1 MPPQLSAK
9 DKIEAPGEPQ
19 KARIAANDGLY
30 PCLTCFALL
39 RPRLF
44 VNATWDGKRKSGSGL
59 RKPEFRVNPLWGP
72 LPLNSPFNGIAV
84 PAVSDVRVNGQVW
97 RGRSMR
103 TIYSDN
109 VISASMSDER
119 RQRERY
125 TIDCPIKV
133 LTPGRGKKKMIGR
146 GWLYDISEN
155 GARFL
160 LDQPIEVGRR
170 ISLEVA
176 FQNPDGEVTAI
187 RFPGTVKRVNAGASH
202 EVAMSFS
209 KGGSFVRQKSSRGR
223 NKDSR
228 WSRLTKGST
237 WIN

>member
-1 MPPQLSAK
+1 MPGLRETGSLRLPHQFYSFGISTFFV
-9 DKIEAPGEPQ
+9 IESW
-19 KARIAANDGLY
+19 RRN
-30 PCLTCFALL
+30 
-39 RPRLF
+39 R
-44 VNATWDGKRKSGSGL
+44 KRKSGSGWRSPGSGL
-59 RKPEFRVNPLWGP
+59 TLSGIAIPQ
-72 LPLNSPFNGIAV
+72 NSPLHGIAA
-84 PAVSDVRVNGQVW
+84 PAGSNGRVNGWPWGGQ
-97 RGRSMR
+97 SMR
-103 TIYSDN
+103 IIHSDS
-109 VISASMSDER
+109 VIPVSMSDER
-119 RQRERY
+119 RQKERY
-125 TIDCPIKV
+125 AIDCPIEV
-133 LTPGRGKKKMIGR
+133 LTPGRGRKRMIGR
-146 GWLYDISEN
+146 GWLHDISEN